1 MAFSQNVRSATQIS
15 SFVSAQVQTR
25 GLAPKTAN
33 RYREILSAL
42 QLGTY
47 SLTFG
52 ANNGVGTAAN
62 QAFTLSV
69 YQAPAITSA
78 STATFT
84 VGTSASFAVTT
95 TGFPNAVTGES
106 GTLPKGL
113 TFVDN
118 GNGTATLSGTPTT
131 ADGGTYGHA
140 LDD

>member
-95 TGFPNAVTGES
+95 TGFPNAVTGDNPFCRSNSPWRNPSYPLES
-106 GTLPKGL
+106 LTAGAILRPWLHKGL
-113 TFVDN
+113 
-118 GNGTATLSGTPTT
+118 
-131 ADGGTYGHA
+131 
-140 LDD
+140 